1 MAGMTTIVSAKASDG
16 AAERQPGPRPS
27 IPERAGQAL
36 RRLGQPFLGNF
47 NGQERRL
54 VVQVALIGLVVS
66 LAVLALKEGVHW
78 LFEAVLAAVEASP
91 TPLLI
96 FVPLLL
102 GAAGATWIVLRRPTF
117 IQYHDKNDVIHELND
132 VEGDGLERAIA
143 LYFSSEPAL
152 EHALLGREGV
162 EARWELPTFRLAG
175 RKWLATLL
183 TLGSGGSGGLEASVA
198 LVGESMAAGFM
209 KPRALPLGLE
219 RTSLLARFLRWW
231 LPSDPDDLQTA
242 QLAGVAAAVAAL
254 LGAPFA
260 AAFFAVEVMY
270 RRRPIV
276 EKLLFALIAALVAFF
291 VSTLV
296 TGHPALFQPPADVRP
311 PATARYYAILLAMAV
326 IIAVISVLFV
336 QLRRWSEVWFRR
348 VTPDPWRRHLL
359 GAAITGI
366 VALLAVWASGEGLE
380 LVLSTGTATIEAA
393 MLGRFTTTVAVIAL
407 AAKMLATL
415 ATVTSGGSAGLL
427 IPAVFFGSMVAA
439 ALAPLVDLPAI
450 VLIAPAMVASLGALV
465 NVPLAAV
472 LFAVEAFGSSFMI
485 PGLLVLV
492 VVMLLVHENTIYRT
506 QRETYEARQILPGYS
521 VRRIPAPPEWVG
533 KTLVDLRVRNR
544 YDLNVIGML
553 ESYQEDGQTRYEVRF
568 NPSLGKP
575 LAQGDI
581 LIVLGEDARLDA
593 LLASLEQQ
601 RTTLVSD

>member
-1 MAGMTTIVSAKASDG
+1 MSSDELLATRSG
-16 AAERQPGPRPS
+16 RGRV
-27 IPERAGQAL
+27 GDL
-36 RRLGQPFLGNF
+36 LHRLGQPFLGNF
-47 NGQERRL
+47 NGSERRM
-54 VVQVALIGLVVS
+54 VVQVAVIGLAVWAVVS
-66 LAVLALKEGVHW
+66 ALKEGVHW
-78 LFEAVLAAVEASP
+78 LFDLVLTLVDAAP

-102 GAAGATWIVLRRPTF
+102 GAAGTTWIVLRRPSV
-117 IQYHDKNDVIHELND
+117 IQYHDRFDVIHELND

-175 RKWLATLL
+175 RKFLATLF

-198 LVGESMAAGFM
+198 LVGESIAAGFM
-209 KPRALPLGLE
+209 KPRRTLARLGE
-219 RTSLLARFLRWW
+219 TSWLARFVRWW
-231 LPSDPDDLQTA
+231 MPSDPDDLQTA
-242 QLAGVAAAVAAL
+242 QLAGVAAAVATL

-276 EKLLFALIAALVAFF
+276 EKLLFALIASLVAVLMSSLFSDNP
-291 VSTLV
+291 V
-296 TGHPALFQPPADVRP
+296 LFQPPVDVRP
-311 PATARYYAILLAMAV
+311 PATPQYYGVLLMMAT
-326 IIAVISVLFV
+326 IIAVISVIFV
-336 QLRRWSEVWFRR
+336 QSRRR
-348 VTPDPWRRHLL
+348 VEHWFQHAIANPWQRHLL
-359 GAAITGI
+359 GAVLTGV

-380 LVLSTGTATIEAA
+380 LVLGTGATTIDAA
-393 MLGRFTTTVAVIAL
+393 IAGRFTFQVALIAL
-407 AAKMLATL
+407 VAKMLATL
-415 ATVTSGGSAGLL
+415 ATVGSGGSAGLL

-439 ALAPLVDLPAI
+439 ALAPLVDLPAA
-450 VLIAPAMVASLGALV
+450 VLIGPAMVASLGALV

-472 LFAVEAFGSSFMI
+472 LFGVEAFGSGFMI
-485 PGLLVLV
+485 PGLVALL
-492 VVMLLVHENTIYRT
+492 VVMLLVHDNTIYRT

-553 ESYQEDGQTRYEVRF
+553 ESYEESGQTRYQVRF

-575 LAQGDI
+575 LEQGDI
-581 LIVLGEDARLDA
+581 LIVLGEDVRLDA
-593 LLASLEQQ
+593 LLASLERP
-601 RTTLVSD
+601 RTPVVSD

>member
-1 MAGMTTIVSAKASDG
+1 MTINAG
-16 AAERQPGPRPS
+16 ERQPAPEAS
-27 IPERAGQAL
+27 IPERASQL
-36 RRLGQPFLGNF
+36 LHRLGQPFLRNF

-54 VVQVALIGLVVS
+54 VVQVAVIGLAVS
-66 LAVLALKEGVHW
+66 LAVLALKEAVHW
-78 LFEAVLAAVEASP
+78 LFEAVLAAVEAAP

-96 FVPLLL
+96 FAPLLL
-102 GAAGATWIVLRRPTF
+102 GAAGTTWIVLRRPSV

-162 EARWELPTFRLAG
+162 EARWELPTFRLAA

-242 QLAGVAAAVAAL
+242 QLAGVAAAVATL

-296 TGHPALFQPPADVRP
+296 TGHAALFQPPADVRP
-311 PATARYYAILLAMAV
+311 PTTARYYAILLAMAA

-336 QLRRWSEVWFRR
+336 QLRRWSEGWFRR
-348 VTPDPWRRHLL
+348 VAPNPWRRHLL
-359 GAAITGI
+359 GAAITGV
-366 VALLAVWASGEGLE
+366 VALLAVWASGEGLA
-380 LVLSTGTATIEAA
+380 LVLGTGTATIEAA

-427 IPAVFFGSMVAA
+427 IPAIFFGSMVAA

-472 LFAVEAFGSSFMI
+472 LFAVEVFGSAFMI

-521 VRRIPAPPEWVG
+521 VRRIPAPAEWVG

-553 ESYQEDGQTRYEVRF
+553 ESYQEDGQTRYQVRF

-575 LAQGDI
+575 LEQGDI

-593 LLASLEQQ
+593 LLASLNQQ
-601 RTTLVSD
+601 QTNSAPD

>member
-1 MAGMTTIVSAKASDG
+1 MSCTT
-16 AAERQPGPRPS
+16 
-27 IPERAGQAL
+27 
-36 RRLGQPFLGNF
+36 
-47 NGQERRL
+47 
-54 VVQVALIGLVVS
+54 
-66 LAVLALKEGVHW
+66 LAV
-78 LFEAVLAAVEASP
+78 
-91 TPLLI
+91 
-96 FVPLLL
+96 
-102 GAAGATWIVLRRPTF
+102 
-117 IQYHDKNDVIHELND
+117 
-132 VEGDGLERAIA
+132 
-143 LYFSSEPAL
+143 
-152 EHALLGREGV
+152 
-162 EARWELPTFRLAG
+162 
-175 RKWLATLL
+175 
-183 TLGSGGSGGLEASVA
+183 
-198 LVGESMAAGFM
+198 
-209 KPRALPLGLE
+209 
-219 RTSLLARFLRWW
+219 
-231 LPSDPDDLQTA
+231 
-242 QLAGVAAAVAAL
+242 
-254 LGAPFA
+254 
-260 AAFFAVEVMY
+260 
-270 RRRPIV
+270 
-276 EKLLFALIAALVAFF
+276 
-291 VSTLV
+291 
-296 TGHPALFQPPADVRP
+296 FQPPADVRP

-336 QLRRWSEVWFRR
+336 QLRRWSEGWFRR

-427 IPAVFFGSMVAA
+427 IPAVFFGPPVGPFGSMVAA

-521 VRRIPAPPEWVG
+521 VRRIPAPREWVG

-553 ESYQEDGQTRYEVRF
+553 ESYQEGGQTRYQVRF

-575 LAQGDI
+575 LEQGDI

-593 LLASLEQQ
+593 LLATLNQQ
-601 RTTLVSD
+601 RPNSAPG